1 VKNFKVCQLLSLL
14 LTIVIVWSAII
25 PSTYAAAGPDSFTT
39 HSETML
45 PSSSMKS
52 VAYGNN
58 IYVSVGYYGAIINSP
73 DAEQWKNVK
82 TKADNNTYTGVTA
95 PDSFMFNG
103 VAYGNGRF
111 VAVGNEG
118 VILTS
123 ADGES
128 WTQQES
134 TVSASISD
142 VSYLTFNGSDAFYA
156 LLKGK
161 VLTST
166 DGLTWTSLTPT
177 GLNSDSYLTR
187 VTVGNNG
194 TKLAVGDDRG
204 KIYSTTNGSTWTSA
218 QPMQPNSAP
227 STGTN
232 MLVWMKD
239 RYFVSDPSA
248 YIWTSTDLVNFTLM
262 GAPFKQTAMQVDN
275 QMFDGLYDGSNY
287 YMFGFDRTTGYGA
300 VYTSA
305 NGTAWTIQPF
315 TNSFVAQRAFYVNGK
330 YFRAGNEGLL
340 VASNGSDWSHKW
352 GGSFNEIIYDG
363 TQYIAVGQQG
373 NDGTIWTST
382 DLTSWSKVPLAAW
395 TTAFKAAAIGNGIYV
410 AVGGENPSST
420 WKTSLAT
427 SSNGTSW
434 TQGTGL
440 SNTVNAYDLAFGNG
454 KFVVVGVE
462 GAHQAIRTSSDG
474 ITWSEP
480 AQIPSTSIQSLYS
493 VTYANNMFIALGN
506 SYNNQ
511 GHVVAVAIWTSAD
524 GETWTDRSS
533 NYPEPTDGL
542 INIIFDGSKYILLGN
557 NGDYNVLSRT
567 SDDLTT
573 WSAASVT
580 DAYTYYGAS
589 TMVAQKGSNIYTIVS
604 DANYFP
610 VLYYSNDQGQNWQDA
625 GVAFTGNYPLALME
639 MANRVIISGSSQ
651 LVIATSGSAPVTD
664 STLSTSVASFDK
676 EASAQAD
683 VSVTL
688 TLNGNTLTGISNG
701 ASPLSLGTDYTV
713 SGDVVTIHKA
723 YLASQADGLL
733 SLSFEFSAGA
743 AQPLAVTV
751 RDTTPPSAPSVTAN
765 DAANTITGLN
775 TTMEYKVDSGSYVK
789 YDGTNAPDLSGS
801 HTVLVRV
808 AEDAASGKPAG
819 AATTL
824 TFTPNPPAPAAPNV
838 TANDAANTI
847 TGLDNTME
855 FKVDGGSYV
864 KYDGSNV
871 PDLFGSHTILV
882 RVVEDALTGTPAGAV
897 TTLTFT
903 PNPPAPAAPSVSAN
917 DAANT
922 ITGLNNTMEFKV
934 DGGAY
939 VKYDGTNAP
948 DLTGSHTVLVRIPAD
963 LTTGTPAGA
972 DATLTFTPNP
982 PAPAAPNVTAND
994 AANTITGLNTTMEFK
1009 VDGGAYVKYDGT
1021 NAPDLAGS
1029 HTVLVRVVEDEVTG
1043 TPAGA
1048 EKTLTFTPNPPAP
1061 AAPNVT
1067 ANDAANTIT
1076 GLSTTM
1082 EFKVDNGSY
1091 VKYTGLNAP
1100 DLTGSHTVLVRV
1112 AEDTLT
1118 GTPAGAEKTLTF
1130 TPNPPAPAA
1139 PNVAANDAANT
1150 ITGLAVTMEFKV
1162 DGGSYVKYTGSN
1174 APDLSGSHTVLVRV
1188 AEDTLT
1194 GTPAG
1199 ADATLTFTP
1208 NPPAPAA
1215 PNVTADDAANTITG
1229 LNTTMEFKVDNGSYV
1244 KYDGTNAPDLS
1255 GSHTVLVRV
1264 AEDALTGT
1272 PAGAVATLIFTP
1284 NPPAPAAPSVT
1295 ADDAANTITGLDT
1308 TMEFKVDGGSYVK
1321 YDGTNAP
1328 DLTGAHTVLVRIP
1341 ADLMTGTPAGADKSL
1356 TFTTNPPA
1364 PAAPSVTTN
1373 DAANTITGLNT
1384 TMEFKVDNGSY
1395 VKYDGTNA
1403 PDLSGAHTV
1412 LVRIP
1417 ADLTTGT
1424 PAGAEKTLTFTPN
1437 PPAPAAPSVT
1447 ANDAA
1452 NTITGLDMTMEF
1464 KVDSGSYVK
1473 YDGSNAPDLAGSH
1486 TVLVRIAED
1495 AVTGTPAGAAATLT
1509 FTPNPPAPA
1518 APSVTANDAA
1528 NTITGLDTTM
1538 EFKVGDGSYVKY
1550 DGTNAPNLT
1559 GTRTVL
1565 VRIAVDAATGTPAG
1579 AETILTFVPNPP
1591 SAPTNVT
1598 AIAGNGQATVTFT
1611 VPTVSGDSSITG
1623 YELTALPGNLTLT
1636 GAGSTV
1642 TFTGLT
1648 NGTSYTFT
1656 VKAINAS
1663 GSSAAS
1669 AASQAV
1675 IPVAPTPTTPPVT
1688 TTPPASTTDVDV
1700 LVNGKIEKAGTATTT
1715 QVDNQSVTTIVVDQ
1729 KKLDEKL
1736 AAEGQHSVVTI
1747 PVNVKSDVIV
1757 GELNGQM
1764 IKNMENKQ
1772 AVLEIRTEKATYTLP
1787 AEQININ
1794 AILAQLGTNV
1804 ALQDIKI
1811 HIEISVPLADTFKL
1825 VQNAALK
1832 GEFDLVLPPLDFTVT
1847 ALSGT
1852 KVIDITKF
1860 NAYIERKIAL
1870 PDNVD
1875 PNKITTGI
1883 VVEPDGT
1890 VRHVPTKIVKEE
1902 GKYFAIVNSLT
1913 NSTYTVVWH
1922 PIEFTDVAKHWAKDA
1937 VNDMGSRLIINGV
1950 GNDLFNPNQD
1960 ITRAEFAAIIV
1971 RGLGLELDKGTAPFS
1986 DIKSSDWYAAAIQTA
2001 YSYGLITGFADGT
2014 FKPQEKITREQAMVM
2029 IAKAMK
2035 ITELQSKLAAGGT
2048 AEMLTPFNDMASV
2061 STWAKD
2067 SVLTCLQAGVVTGRS
2082 NVWIAPKENMTRAEV
2097 AAIVQRLLQKSDL
2110 I

>member
-1 VKNFKVCQLLSLL
+1 
-14 LTIVIVWSAII
+14 
-25 PSTYAAAGPDSFTT
+25 
-39 HSETML
+39 
-45 PSSSMKS
+45 
-52 VAYGNN
+52 
-58 IYVSVGYYGAIINSP
+58 
-73 DAEQWKNVK
+73 
-82 TKADNNTYTGVTA
+82 
-95 PDSFMFNG
+95 
-103 VAYGNGRF
+103 
-111 VAVGNEG
+111 
-118 VILTS
+118 
-123 ADGES
+123 
-128 WTQQES
+128 
-134 TVSASISD
+134 
-142 VSYLTFNGSDAFYA
+142 
-156 LLKGK
+156 
-161 VLTST
+161 
-166 DGLTWTSLTPT
+166 
-177 GLNSDSYLTR
+177 
-187 VTVGNNG
+187 
-194 TKLAVGDDRG
+194 
-204 KIYSTTNGSTWTSA
+204 
-218 QPMQPNSAP
+218 MQ
-227 STGTN
+227 
-232 MLVWMKD
+232 
-239 RYFVSDPSA
+239 R
-248 YIWTSTDLVNFTLM
+248 
-262 GAPFKQTAMQVDN
+262 
-275 QMFDGLYDGSNY
+275 
-287 YMFGFDRTTGYGA
+287 
-300 VYTSA
+300 
-305 NGTAWTIQPF
+305 
-315 TNSFVAQRAFYVNGK
+315 
-330 YFRAGNEGLL
+330 
-340 VASNGSDWSHKW
+340 
-352 GGSFNEIIYDG
+352 
-363 TQYIAVGQQG
+363 
-373 NDGTIWTST
+373 
-382 DLTSWSKVPLAAW
+382 
-395 TTAFKAAAIGNGIYV
+395 
-410 AVGGENPSST
+410 
-420 WKTSLAT
+420 
-427 SSNGTSW
+427 
-434 TQGTGL
+434 
-440 SNTVNAYDLAFGNG
+440 
-454 KFVVVGVE
+454 
-462 GAHQAIRTSSDG
+462 
-474 ITWSEP
+474 
-480 AQIPSTSIQSLYS
+480 
-493 VTYANNMFIALGN
+493 
-506 SYNNQ
+506 
-511 GHVVAVAIWTSAD
+511 
-524 GETWTDRSS
+524 
-533 NYPEPTDGL
+533 
-542 INIIFDGSKYILLGN
+542 
-557 NGDYNVLSRT
+557 
-567 SDDLTT
+567 
-573 WSAASVT
+573 
-580 DAYTYYGAS
+580 
-589 TMVAQKGSNIYTIVS
+589 
-604 DANYFP
+604 
-610 VLYYSNDQGQNWQDA
+610 
-625 GVAFTGNYPLALME
+625 
-639 MANRVIISGSSQ
+639 
-651 LVIATSGSAPVTD
+651 
-664 STLSTSVASFDK
+664 
-676 EASAQAD
+676 
-683 VSVTL
+683 
-688 TLNGNTLTGISNG
+688 
-701 ASPLSLGTDYTV
+701 
-713 SGDVVTIHKA
+713 
-723 YLASQADGLL
+723 
-733 SLSFEFSAGA
+733 
-743 AQPLAVTV
+743 
-751 RDTTPPSAPSVTAN
+751 TPPAPAAPSVTAD

-775 TTMEYKVDSGSYVK
+775 TTMEFKLDNGSYVK

-808 AEDAASGKPAG
+808 AEDTLTGTPAG
-819 AATTL
+819 AVATL
-824 TFTPNPPAPAAPNV
+824 IFTPNPPAPAAPSVTADDAANTITGLDTTMEFKVDNGSYVKYDGMNAPDLNGAHTVLVRIPADLMTGTPAGADKILTFTTNPPAPAAPSV

-847 TGLDNTME
+847 TGLDTTME

-864 KYDGSNV
+864 KYDGTNA
-871 PDLFGSHTILV
+871 PDLSGAHTVLV
-882 RVVEDALTGTPAGAV
+882 RIPADLVIGRPAGAV
-897 TTLTFT
+897 KTLTFT
-903 PNPPAPAAPSVSAN
+903 TNPPAPAAPSVTAN

-922 ITGLNNTMEFKV
+922 ITGLDTTMEFKV
-934 DGGAY
+934 DGGSY

-948 DLTGSHTVLVRIPAD
+948 DLTGSR
-963 LTTGTPAGA
+963 
-972 DATLTFTPNP
+972 
-982 PAPAAPNVTAND
+982 
-994 AANTITGLNTTMEFK
+994 
-1009 VDGGAYVKYDGT
+1009 
-1021 NAPDLAGS
+1021 
-1029 HTVLVRVVEDEVTG
+1029 
-1043 TPAGA
+1043 
-1048 EKTLTFTPNPPAP
+1048 
-1061 AAPNVT
+1061 
-1067 ANDAANTIT
+1067 
-1076 GLSTTM
+1076 
-1082 EFKVDNGSY
+1082 
-1091 VKYTGLNAP
+1091 
-1100 DLTGSHTVLVRV
+1100 TVLVRV
-1112 AEDTLT
+1112 AEDAVT
-1118 GTPAGAEKTLTF
+1118 GTPAG
-1130 TPNPPAPAA
+1130 
-1139 PNVAANDAANT
+1139 VA
-1150 ITGLAVTMEFKV
+1150 I
-1162 DGGSYVKYTGSN
+1162 S
-1174 APDLSGSHTVLVRV
+1174 
-1188 AEDTLT
+1188 
-1194 GTPAG
+1194 
-1199 ADATLTFTP
+1199 LTFTP

-1255 GSHTVLVRV
+1255 GAHTVLVRV
-1264 AEDALTGT
+1264 VEDLVTGT
-1272 PAGAVATLIFTP
+1272 PAGAASTLTFTP
-1284 NPPAPAAPSVT
+1284 NPPAPAAPNVT
-1295 ADDAANTITGLDT
+1295 ANDAANIINGLDT
-1308 TMEFKVDGGSYVK
+1308 TMEFKVDG
-1321 YDGTNAP
+1321 
-1328 DLTGAHTVLVRIP
+1328 
-1341 ADLMTGTPAGADKSL
+1341 
-1356 TFTTNPPA
+1356 
-1364 PAAPSVTTN
+1364 
-1373 DAANTITGLNT
+1373 
-1384 TMEFKVDNGSY
+1384 GSY

-1417 ADLTTGT
+1417 ADLATGT
-1424 PAGAEKTLTFTPN
+1424 PAGAVKSLTFTLN

-1452 NTITGLDMTMEF
+1452 NTITGLNATMEF
-1464 KVDSGSYVK
+1464 KVDGGSYVK
-1473 YDGSNAPDLAGSH
+1473 YDGTNAPDLSGAH

-1528 NTITGLDTTM
+1528 NTITGLNTTM
-1538 EFKVGDGSYVKY
+1538 EFNVDGGSYVKY

-1565 VRIAVDAATGTPAG
+1565 VRIAADAATGTPAG

-1591 SAPTNVT
+1591 SAPTNVS

-1611 VPTVSGDSSITG
+1611 VPTVSGDSPITG
-1623 YELTALPGNLTLT
+1623 YEVTALPGNLTLT

-1688 TTPPASTTDVDV
+1688 TTPPSSTTDVDV

-1715 QVDNQSVTTIVVDQ
+1715 QVNNQSVTTIAVDQ

-1804 ALQDIKI
+1804 ALQDIII

-1825 VQNAALK
+1825 VENAALK

-1847 ALSGT
+1847 AQSGT

-2001 YSYGLITGFADGT
+2001 FSYGLITGFADGT

-2067 SVLTCLQAGVVTGRS
+2067 SVLACLQAGVVTGRS
-2082 NVWIAPKENMTRAEV
+2082 SVWIAPKENMTRAEV